1 MWSKL
6 ILISFL
12 SAGTADTMFKVVI
25 ESGFGQARN
34 SYILAYNCFAFI
46 LAIIFCRVKRV
57 KPGRKEI
64 LAGVGTG
71 ICIGAGTMF
80 GMKAL
85 MELPGIVYFPALS
98 LGNLLLVTLLSG
110 ILWKEKLTGRQ
121 AFGLLIAITSIIL
134 IILP

>member
-6 ILISFL
+6 ILISFF
-12 SAGTADTMFKVVI
+12 SAGAADTMFKVVI
-25 ESGFGQARN
+25 ESGLGAARN
-34 SYILAYNCFAFI
+34 SYILAYNCFALI
-46 LAIIFCRVKRV
+46 LGILFCRRKRI

-64 LAGVGTG
+64 LAGAGTG

-98 LGNLLLVTLLSG
+98 VGNLLLVTLSSR
-110 ILWKEKLTGRQ
+110 IFWKEKFSRRQ
-121 AFGLLIAITSIIL
+121 AAGLLLALTSITL
-134 IILP
+134 IMLP